1 MAKGR
6 RKVVGKDYESLISKE
21 KEFISQLEAKESQV
35 REDIKFHKANLKKLE
50 KDFEIYKIQKA
61 EEEQQQ
67 KAQEL
72 VDAIVASGKDLDEL
86 KELLLGKEEGT
97 ETETK

>member
-35 REDIKFHKANLKKLE
+35 REDIKFHKANFKKLE
-50 KDFEIYKIQKA
+50 KDVEIDKIQKA

>member
-72 VDAIVASGKDLDEL
+72 VDAIVASGKDLDEI
-86 KELLLGKEEGT
+86 KELLLGDNNK
-97 ETETK
+97 KDKASA